1 MALYKG
7 IKDKFQVAS
16 YRDLK
21 QKDFEE
27 CVEFINSWT
36 PPKYLFEE

>member
-21 QKDFEE
+21 QKDFDN
-27 CVEFINSWT
+27 CVEFINDWI
-36 PPKYLFEE
+36 PPKYLFDE